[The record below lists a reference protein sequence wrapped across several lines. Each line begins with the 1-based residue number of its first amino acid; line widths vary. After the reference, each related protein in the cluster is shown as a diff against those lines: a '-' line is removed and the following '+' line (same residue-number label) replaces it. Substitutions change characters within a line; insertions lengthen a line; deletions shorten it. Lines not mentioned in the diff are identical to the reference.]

1 MKRQM
6 FLTVAAI
13 LLALALAAC
22 DQSTQGP
29 QAWLDRPLDNS
40 TVPQQPLTIQAHAS
54 DADGVASIEFLV
66 NQALLSTVAAGGGR
80 LGEAAIEWM
89 PPVPGTYL
97 VQARAVDNNGNYGSD
112 AISFV
117 IVMGESVELPPTE
130 TPTSTPTPTFAPGLS
145 PVTPTPTF
153 TPHPMTPTPTFTP
166 GILPVTPTPTFTLHP
181 STPTPTS
188 TSTPHP
194 PTPTPT
200 STPLSPAQVSF
211 TADST
216 SLVAGQCTT
225 LRWDVENAT
234 AVALNGEGVVGHGSR
249 QVCPAGT
256 TTYALYVQAPAGDVE
271 QSITINVTA
280 PPTDT
285 PTPTRTPV
293 PPDTTPPNI
302 VNAAVSPDTILTAGT
317 GCPGYERT
325 VTVAAAVGDESGI
338 GSVWATWSV
347 GAESGQV
354 TLTLGNWYWATIGPV
369 NTTGTMTIYVF
380 AQDTVGNV
388 AQAGPLYVNVQACIG

>member
-1 MKRQM
+1 MMKRRM
-6 FLTVAAI
+6 FLTVTAI
-13 LLALALAAC
+13 LLALALVAC

-54 DADGVASIEFLV
+54 DADGVASIEFFV
-66 NQALLSTVAAGGGR
+66 NEARLSTVAVGGGR
-80 LGEAAIEWM
+80 LGEAAMEWR
-89 PPVPGTYL
+89 PPLPGTYL
-97 VQARAVDNNGNYGSD
+97 VQARAVDNNGNYGPD

-117 IVMGESVELPPTE
+117 IVSGESAELPTE
-130 TPTSTPTPTFAPGLS
+130 TPTSTPTPTLTPGILS
-145 PVTPTPTF
+145 VTPTPTL
-153 TPHPMTPTPTFTP
+153 TPHP
-166 GILPVTPTPTFTLHP
+166 L
-181 STPTPTS
+181 TPTPTS
-188 TSTPHP
+188 TLTPQPLTPTPTSTLTPYP

-200 STPLSPAQVSF
+200 NTPLSPVQVRF

-216 SLVAGQCTT
+216 SLKAGECTM
-225 LRWDVENAT
+225 LRWDVEHAT
-234 AVALNGEGVVGHGSR
+234 AVFLNGQDVEGHGSR

-271 QSITINVTA
+271 QSIKINVTA
-280 PPTDT
+280 PPTAT
-285 PTPTRTPV
+285 PTPTLSPV

-302 VNAAVSPDTILTAGT
+302 VSVGVAPDLILTEGP

-347 GAESGQV
+347 GGENGQV
-354 TLTLGNWYWATIGPV
+354 TLTLGQLGYWAKIGPV
-369 NTTGTMTIYVF
+369 HTTGTMTIYVF
-380 AQDTVGNV
+380 ARDTVVGNPP
-388 AQAGPLYVNVQACIG
+388 AQAGPLYVNVQDCIK

>member
-6 FLTVAAI
+6 FLTVTAI

-22 DQSTQGP
+22 DQPTQGP

-66 NQALLSTVAAGGGR
+66 NEAPLSTVAVGGDR

-89 PPVPGTYL
+89 PPLPGTYL
-97 VQARAVDNNGNYGSD
+97 VQARAVDNNGNYGPD

-117 IVMGESVELPPTE
+117 IVSGESAELPTE
-130 TPTSTPTPTFAPGLS
+130 TPTSTPTPTFPPGIL
-145 PVTPTPTF
+145 PVTPTPTL
-153 TPHPMTPTPTFTP
+153 TP
-166 GILPVTPTPTFTLHP
+166 GILPVTPTPTLTPQPL
-181 STPTPTS
+181 TPTPTS

-200 STPLSPAQVSF
+200 STPLSPAQVRF

-216 SLVAGQCTT
+216 SLKAGECTT

-234 AVALNGEGVVGHGSR
+234 AVFLNGEGVEGHGSR

-280 PPTDT
+280 PPTAT
-285 PTPTRTPV
+285 PTPTWTPV

-302 VNAAVSPDTILTAGT
+302 VSADVSPDVILTAGT

-369 NTTGTMTIYVF
+369 NTTGTMTIRVF

-388 AQAGPLYVNVQACIG
+388 AQAGPLYVNVQACIK